1 LTIKLSNFIEEIS
14 IMLKRLANSGINLAV
29 IIVAVVV
36 FLLAFFALNGLAVA
50 QKPPTLTVLATSRNL
65 QIGEVITPADLVEK
79 TIYED
84 DNAALYIPVEQAG
97 DVVGGV
103 AALPLRAGQPIFRDM
118 VIALAGD
125 GYRLSAALS
134 QFPEHSLFPL
144 PLDANNVVA
153 PEAASFLP
161 GDLIGVTVVLGSRPQ
176 PPATPTP
183 NAYAFVPTP
192 VITATLPVSLFET
205 ESEEAE
211 AQARAYPPLAKDLFP
226 QGVLV
231 IAVQGLPQLTA
242 TGDDSGDVNSQ
253 PVFAGVPQQEQLIL
267 LVPNQAREQLALAMQ
282 RADQV
287 FVSLL
292 ARNDVDTLTPGF
304 TYWDF
309 EDLFKADREQFLN
322 GSVPATTPEAP

>member
-1 LTIKLSNFIEEIS
+1 MF
-14 IMLKRLANSGINLAV
+14 KRLANSGINLAV
-29 IIVAVVV
+29 IIIAVVV
-36 FLLAFFALNGLAVA
+36 FLLAFFALSGLAAA
-50 QKPPTLTVLATSRNL
+50 QKPSTLTVLAASRDL
-65 QIGEVITPADLVEK
+65 QIGEMIADADLAEK
-79 TIYED
+79 TVYED
-84 DNAALYIPVEQAG
+84 DNAALYISVEQAG
-97 DVVGGV
+97 EVVGGV
-103 AALPLRAGQPIFRDM
+103 VALPLRAGQPIFRDL
-118 VIALAGD
+118 VVAVAGES
-125 GYRLSAALS
+125 YRLSAALS
-134 QFPEHSLFPL
+134 QFPDHSLFPL
-144 PLDANNVVA
+144 PLDASNMIA
-153 PEAASFLP
+153 PQVNTFLP
-161 GDLIGVTVVLGSRPQ
+161 GDLIGVTVVLGARPQ

-183 NAYAFVPTP
+183 NAYSFMPTP
-192 VITATLPVSLFET
+192 VITATLPVPLFEA

-231 IAVQGLPQLTA
+231 IAVQGLPQTTTTGED
-242 TGDDSGDVNSQ
+242 TGDANSQ

>member
-1 LTIKLSNFIEEIS
+1 
-14 IMLKRLANSGINLAV
+14 MLKRLANSGINLAV

-50 QKPPTLTVLATSRNL
+50 QKPPTLTVLAASRDL
-65 QIGEVITPADLVEK
+65 QIGAVISPADLVEK
-79 TIYED
+79 TVYED
-84 DNAALYIPVEQAG
+84 GNAALYIPVEQAG
-97 DVVGGV
+97 EVIGGV

-118 VIALAGD
+118 LIALAGED
-125 GYRLSAALS
+125 YRLSAALS
-134 QFPEHSLFPL
+134 QFPDHSLFPL
-144 PLDANNVVA
+144 PLEANNVVA

-183 NAYAFVPTP
+183 NAYAFIPTP
-192 VITATLPVSLFET
+192 VITATLPVPLFEA
-205 ESEEAE
+205 ESEQAE

-231 IAVQGLPQLTA
+231 VAVQGLPQMTTVGEDA
-242 TGDDSGDVNSQ
+242 GEASSQ

-292 ARNDVDTLTPGF
+292 ARNDGEPLTPGF

-309 EDLFKADREQFLN
+309 EDLFKADREQFWN
-322 GSVPATTPEAP
+322 GNTP

>member
-1 LTIKLSNFIEEIS
+1 
-14 IMLKRLANSGINLAV
+14 M
-29 IIVAVVV
+29 
-36 FLLAFFALNGLAVA
+36 
-50 QKPPTLTVLATSRNL
+50 
-65 QIGEVITPADLVEK
+65 
-79 TIYED
+79 
-84 DNAALYIPVEQAG
+84 EQAG
-97 DVVGGV
+97 EVVGGV

-134 QFPEHSLFPL
+134 QFPDHSLFPL

-161 GDLIGVTVVLGSRPQ
+161 GDLIGVTVVLGLPSA
-176 PPATPTP
+176 ATSDAHAKCLHFSVDIR
-183 NAYAFVPTP
+183 NYFHFAC
-192 VITATLPVSLFET
+192 SSFEV

-231 IAVQGLPQLTA
+231 IAVQGLPQPTTA
-242 TGDDSGDVNSQ
+242 GEDPGDVNSQ
-253 PVFAGVPQQEQLIL
+253 PVFAGIPQQEQLIL

-292 ARNDVDTLTPGF
+292 ARNDGDSTYTGLYLLGLRRFIQSGSRTVLEWQRPHYDTWGTVG
-304 TYWDF
+304 T
-309 EDLFKADREQFLN
+309 LFIKRFNPHSHDPRTTQRSNLVRRRPSCKSCSSVRERLL
-322 GSVPATTPEAP
+322 PA

>member
-1 LTIKLSNFIEEIS
+1 
-14 IMLKRLANSGINLAV
+14 MLKRLANSGINLAV

-36 FLLAFFALNGLAVA
+36 FLLAFFALNGLAAA
-50 QKPPTLTVLATSRNL
+50 QKPPILTVLAASRDL
-65 QIGEVITPADLVEK
+65 QIGEVITPTELVEK
-79 TIYED
+79 TVYED
-84 DNAALYIPVEQAG
+84 DNAAYYIPVEQAG

-103 AALPLRAGQPIFRDM
+103 AALPLRAGQPIFRDTI
-118 VIALAGD
+118 IALAGD

-134 QFPEHSLFPL
+134 QFPDHSLFPL

-161 GDLIGVTVVLGSRPQ
+161 GDRIGVTVVLDSRPQ

-183 NAYAFVPTP
+183 NAYTFLSTS
-192 VITATLPVSLFET
+192 VITATLPVPSFEV

-226 QGVLV
+226 QGILV
-231 IAVQGLPQLTA
+231 IAVQGIPQTTI
-242 TGDDSGDVNSQ
+242 TGSDPGDANSQ

-267 LVPNQAREQLALAMQ
+267 LVPNQSREQLALAMQ

-292 ARNDVDTLTPGF
+292 ARNDGDTLTPGF

-309 EDLFKADREQFLN
+309 EDLFKADREQYLN
-322 GSVPATTPEAP
+322 GSVPIMTPVAP